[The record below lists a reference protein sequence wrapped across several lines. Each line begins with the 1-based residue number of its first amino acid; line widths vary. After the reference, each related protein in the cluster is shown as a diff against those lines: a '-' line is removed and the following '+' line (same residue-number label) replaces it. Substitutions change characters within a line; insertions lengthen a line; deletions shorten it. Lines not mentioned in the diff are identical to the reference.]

1 MTAEA
6 AMVMP
11 WVLLVIA
18 VAVFLMIF
26 QYNRCLME
34 QDIGILILRGST
46 LAAED
51 RQELEQTLAGQ
62 AEGMYSE
69 KYFAWNRE
77 KVVIRIEKDILRI
90 RQRGYCISLLSGWKL
105 WGGGRVGE
113 ATAVFEG
120 SLLDPAKLVRNYQKL
135 TGGR

>member
-1 MTAEA
+1 
-6 AMVMP
+6 MVMP

-34 QDIGILILRGST
+34 QDTGILILRGST
-46 LAAED
+46 LAGES
-51 RQELEQTLAGQ
+51 RQELEQKVAEQ

-77 KVVIRIEKDILRI
+77 KAVIRIEKDILRI
-90 RQRGYCISLLSGWKL
+90 KQRGYCIFPLSGWKL
-105 WGGGRVGE
+105 GGGGRVGE
-113 ATAVFEG
+113 ATAAFEG

-135 TGGR
+135 TGGK